1 VARATRVGLSLMPE
15 EDFRAASQPLFE
27 QGLVDALE
35 WNVDSGWGREGVPA
49 WAHELLDAYSSDD
62 RLYAHGVEFSLL
74 SAELHPRQVWWLEQ
88 LEAER
93 AQRRFVHLSEH
104 FGFMTA
110 GDFVRGTPLPHPR
123 TAAAVRLG
131 AERLARIADIVKAP
145 VGLENLA
152 LAFGLRDVEEQ
163 PAFVEDILAPV
174 GGFVLLDLHNLYCQ
188 SVNFGVNVD
197 DLLARYPAGR
207 VRELHVAGGSW
218 VRPSADPER
227 RAFRRDSHDDR
238 LPEDLFPLLSRALG
252 VLPNVEVVILE
263 RTDHSLFGAEEIRQF
278 QDDFRR
284 VRAIVE
290 ASNSEGSKDGSAPA
304 GGPS

>member
-1 VARATRVGLSLMPE
+1 MRVGLSLMPE

-35 WNVDSGWGREGVPA
+35 WNVDMGWGKPAVPA
-49 WAHELLDAYSSDD
+49 WARELLDAYSSDD
-62 RLYAHGVEFSLL
+62 RLYGHGVEFSLL

-93 AQRRFVHLSEH
+93 GQRRYVHLSEH

-123 TAAAVRLG
+123 SDAAVRLG

-152 LAFGLRDVEEQ
+152 FAFGLRDVEEQ
-163 PAFVEDILAPV
+163 PGFIDEILAPG
-174 GGFVLLDLHNLYCQ
+174 GGFLLLDLHNLHCQ
-188 SVNFGVNVD
+188 SINFGLDVGQ
-197 DLLARYPAGR
+197 LLARYPLAR

-218 VRPSADPER
+218 VRPGADPER

-238 LPEDLFPLLSRALG
+238 LPEDLFPLLRHALD

-263 RTDHSLFGAEEIRQF
+263 RTDHSLFGSDEITQF
-278 QDDFRR
+278 RDDYLR
-284 VRAIVE
+284 VRSIVE
-290 ASNSEGSKDGSAPA
+290 AANGRGPRGPEGHHDR
-304 GGPS
+304 